1 MKFAEWEFTKKQE
14 SLHHDLELVK
24 KIKELWA
31 RNLSST
37 NILRCLQYDG
47 WHLSPTQLKNLR
59 LHPDLR
65 LLIGTAHTPEARLE
79 AAIQAET
86 YVREHLISGQAIQY
100 GRQYTLNN
108 IRLMKYLLTIF
119 NFRHQIQAAMKT
131 VDPEGVAERGRFL
144 GNTRERREFSIK
156 GPNRILSIYGHD
168 KLSRFGFEIYGA
180 IDAYSRYIVWCYV
193 GISNRTAV
201 SVNKQYLCLL
211 RTTLHMPKVIR
222 SDKGDET
229 VLLAESHLSL
239 RRANHPDL
247 PFEKAYSYG
256 KSTKNQRIEAWW
268 NILTE
273 GQTQAWKVY
282 FAQLE
287 SDGYFNGGDLDK
299 SCLQFL
305 YMKIIRSHIHRFVEI
320 HNSHPIRLQ
329 RKREHYLPTGQPFL
343 LYYYPESGKD
353 YKEKVNESLL
363 AALEAEVSE
372 FDLDEYLPI
381 STLALYQGFLDEG
394 GYPDEF
400 SYSDPHH
407 REAYLYLRDR
417 VSDYI

>member
-1 MKFAEWEFTKKQE
+1 MWKISRQYKRTERIFQLKDQIEFFQLMVMI
-14 SLHHDLELVK
+14 SCHDLDLKFMV
-24 KIKELWA
+24 
-31 RNLSST
+31 
-37 NILRCLQYDG
+37 
-47 WHLSPTQLKNLR
+47 QLM
-59 LHPDLR
+59 H
-65 LLIGTAHTPEARLE
+65 
-79 AAIQAET
+79 IQ
-86 YVREHLISGQAIQY
+86 
-100 GRQYTLNN
+100 
-108 IRLMKYLLTIF
+108 
-119 NFRHQIQAAMKT
+119 
-131 VDPEGVAERGRFL
+131 
-144 GNTRERREFSIK
+144 
-156 GPNRILSIYGHD
+156 
-168 KLSRFGFEIYGA
+168 
-180 IDAYSRYIVWCYV
+180 
-193 GISNRTAV
+193 V
-201 SVNKQYLCLL
+201 SVNKQYLRLL

-222 SDKGDET
+222 SDKGSET

-247 PFEKAYSYG
+247 PFEKAYSYR

-268 NILTE
+268 NILTK

-299 SCLQFL
+299 LCLQFL

-381 STLALYQGFLDEG
+381 STLALYQGFLDEVIHVIERRTSI
-394 GYPDEF
+394 YVIVYQTILHLVMRYNYH
-400 SYSDPHH
+400 YSQL
-407 REAYLYLRDR
+407 ALANGLLYTKVMRSKSIMDNY
-417 VSDYI
+417 STDYDSKYDFKHNT